1 MIPYVNSGPF
11 LDVTIHNEIQHALKQ
26 VHHGVARLVRLP
38 VADFAAMVEKI
49 MAYGYAYQ
57 PFQPMLFGL
66 PVDQTAGAYPEI
78 VTVHDDGTNGAV
90 NVQTEEEVL

>member
-1 MIPYVNSGPF
+1 MIPYVDAGPF

-26 VHHGVARLVRLP
+26 VHHGFARLVRLP
-38 VADFAAMVEKI
+38 LDNFSAMVEKI
-49 MAYGYAYQ
+49 MAYGYAFQ

-66 PVDQTAGAYPEI
+66 PVDQTTGEYPEI

-90 NVQTEEEVL
+90 NVNTELEVL